1 METRFSHLYQRDSS
15 VSMLRVKMARRRSQT
30 QKENRERAVNQRRH
44 LDQLPEIEASVM
56 DESVITAP
64 MMGNEGTASVQ
75 KQVKNQNAAVEE
87 RKKMLARYKE
97 AKELQKEK
105 EKREKEKK
113 GGVFKVGLYKPQ
125 PLATLPQIS
134 AAPSRAKTSAPAP
147 SSRVTRSMK
156 QQQVQKPVTQRELV
170 SAPKKVEPTV
180 VRAPR
185 SRAVSKPQTTTTTS
199 RGRVVPVAQTVRVPT
214 TRAAS
219 RPQAAPHKP
228 TSADAAADGPKTRAA
243 NKQPVAPP
251 AGRCR
256 PAQGK
261 NETKAQ
267 TKVQKP
273 AVEEEMDTSSAD
285 PHPEAEEAKTEEQT
299 VGMEEQAVRVEEQ
312 TVGIEE
318 QTAKAEEQ
326 TIGTEEQ
333 TTKVEEP
340 PALPSFA
347 PQGFVFQAPSGLK
360 PFQPVPLTPR
370 SADAFLTPSY
380 SGVPPALVFS
390 PVAPQRSVEPP
401 LPSPPPPQAP
411 LSPSGPQEPQ
421 HDVPYFRSVLVSE
434 TDRLNGLCEQWEVRT
449 EDLSIPEESRDRI
462 RTAVGQ
468 ARLLMKER
476 FAQFEG
482 LVDDCDLG
490 RGEKV
495 TTCTDL
501 QGFWDMVYYQVD
513 DVIRKF
519 DALKEAE
526 TRGWQ
531 EERKPPPRPKKA
543 VKKLPPTAAAGKT
556 GAGGGASAAAAKS
569 RLAAVK
575 AAMKAKQAAEAAKA
589 AQGPAGAA
597 TDPEGPPQANA
608 TASETVVFHGGFF
621 QVESPAKVPGSIRR
635 SSRVSA
641 VPSPCSASKF
651 TTPARLRRSI
661 AQPSPLPQLSL
672 TPLAKSN
679 MTPVCTPR
687 PVSRALLPQDHSSP
701 PKLADPSELEGIG
714 SLSSSVPTVQSA
726 SVDPSENECRQS
738 SVPDKQEDLA
748 TEQPDG
754 FVEQPEVPSQETVA
768 VINQSQAEVMPLQ
781 TLIGQAET
789 NSQSEVFAET
799 IGPSANQLGDVSKP
813 KMDSSVPVLS
823 DSGSPSRQA
832 ETAET
837 QEQNICLSLSP
848 CEKAGSLPT
857 EGHGLSFT
865 LSPCA
870 PHTFPTQGEHG
881 DPGDSSLAP
890 THVVQMSPPTTP
902 LTLQA
907 PMSSCTP
914 TVCCTVSPAIPADVH
929 MGITPDT
936 SYSEGAPGL
945 DFERYLQPTLRSS
958 LSPQAPVAMEAASLL
973 ATPTMA
979 DVQMDSPEPQQEQMP
994 DRNALTDTAPAL
1006 VQSPALGHMLPQH
1019 TERLADLLLFTPEPR
1034 DRVRPSVCER
1044 DLMMFTPPSSR

>member
-15 VSMLRVKMARRRSQT
+15 VSMLRVKMARRRSQS

-56 DESVITAP
+56 DESVITASVA
-64 MMGNEGTASVQ
+64 GSEGTASVQ
-75 KQVKNQNAAVEE
+75 KPVKNQNAAVEE

-113 GGVFKVGLYKPQ
+113 GGVFRVGLYKPQ

-156 QQQVQKPVTQRELV
+156 QQQVQRPVTQREPV
-170 SAPKKVEPTV
+170 SVSKKVEPAA

-185 SRAVSKPQTTTTTS
+185 SRVVSKPQTATTTS
-199 RGRVVPVAQTVRVPT
+199 RGRVVPVEPT
-214 TRAAS
+214 ARAPATRAAG

-243 NKQPVAPP
+243 SKQPVAPP
-251 AGRCR
+251 AGRGR

-285 PHPEAEEAKTEEQT
+285 PHPEAEEAKIEETT
-299 VGMEEQAVRVEEQ
+299 VGL
-312 TVGIEE
+312 EE

-326 TIGTEEQ
+326 MMGTEEQ

-360 PFQPVPLTPR
+360 PFQPIPLTPR

-380 SGVPPALVFS
+380 SSVPPALVFS
-390 PVAPQRSVEPP
+390 PVASQRCVEPP
-401 LPSPPPPQAP
+401 LPSPPAPPQAL
-411 LSPSGPQEPQ
+411 LSPAGPQEPQ

-449 EDLSIPEESRDRI
+449 EDLSIPEESRDRM

-476 FAQFEG
+476 FSQFEG

-543 VKKLPPTAAAGKT
+543 VKLPPTAAAGKT

-608 TASETVVFHGGFF
+608 TATETVVFHGGFF
-621 QVESPAKVPGSIRR
+621 QVESPAKAPGSIRR
-635 SSRVSA
+635 SSRMSA

-679 MTPVCTPR
+679 TTPVCTPR

-714 SLSSSVPTVQSA
+714 LLSSSVPTVQSA
-726 SVDPSENECRQS
+726 SVDQPENECRQC
-738 SVPDKQEDLA
+738 SVPDKQEELVS
-748 TEQPDG
+748 EQPDG
-754 FVEQPEVPSQETVA
+754 LVEQPEAHSQATVA
-768 VINQSQAEVMPLQ
+768 VINQSQAEVMPVQ
-781 TLIGQAET
+781 TLMGQAET
-789 NSQSEVFAET
+789 NSQCEVVAET
-799 IGPSANQLGDVSKP
+799 IDPLANQLGDVSEP
-813 KMDSSVPVLS
+813 KMDSSVPALS
-823 DSGSPSRQA
+823 GSGSPSRQA

-848 CEKAGSLPT
+848 CAKADSLPT

-870 PHTFPTQGEHG
+870 PHIFPTQGGHG

-890 THVVQMSPPTTP
+890 THVVQMSPPITP

-914 TVCCTVSPAIPADVH
+914 TVCRTVSPASPADVH

-936 SYSEGAPGL
+936 SYSEGVPSL

-973 ATPTMA
+973 ATPTMT

-994 DRNALTDTAPAL
+994 DRNAPTDTAPAL
-1006 VQSPALGHMLPQH
+1006 AQSPALRHMLPQH

-1034 DRVRPSVCER
+1034 DRVRLSVCER